1 MLKLVIHPP
10 VDEGRLEKIREA
22 AGEMVVVNAGDAE
35 EAAGEIIDATA
46 FFGKITPEL
55 LSVAGQLEWVQ
66 APTAS
71 LEHYVFDDLVAHPCM
86 LTNMRG
92 LYYDVIADHVMGYV
106 LMFARNLHRY
116 LRLQIDRSWSPV
128 GGEEERSDFLSG
140 PGWVSGIDA
149 SHIHLADCTMGV
161 VGTGS
166 IGAEIC
172 RRASGFGMTVIG
184 VDPVASSVPG
194 VVDDVWGTDRV
205 DDLLAASDFVVIA
218 APHTPET
225 EGWFGA
231 ERFGAMRES
240 AFFINIG
247 RGAIVQLDALT
258 ETLEAGGIA
267 GAALDVY
274 EIEPLPEDHP
284 LWGMDNVIL
293 TPHIAAASPRISE
306 RHLATLLENVRC
318 YVAGEDLVTVADKSR
333 WF

>member
-1 MLKLVIHPP
+1 MKLVIHPP
-10 VDEGRLEKIREA
+10 VDDVRLERICEA
-22 AGEMVVVNAGDAE
+22 AGEMAVVNAANPE
-35 EAAGEIIDATA
+35 EAAAEIIDATA

-71 LEHYVFDDLVAHPCM
+71 LEHYVFDELVAHPCT

-106 LMFARNLHRY
+106 LVFARNLHKY
-116 LRLQIDRSWSPV
+116 LRQQIDRTWAPV
-128 GGEEERSDFLSG
+128 GGEEERSDFVSG

-149 SHIHLADCTMGV
+149 GHLHLADCTMGV

-172 RRASGFGMTVIG
+172 RRAASFGMEVLG
-184 VDPVASSVPG
+184 VDPVATSVPG
-194 VVDDVWGTDRV
+194 VVDDVWGVDRV
-205 DDLLAASDFVVIA
+205 DELLGASDFVVIA

-225 EGWFGA
+225 EGWFET
-231 ERFGAMRES
+231 ERFAAMKKT
-240 AFFINIG
+240 AYFINIG
-247 RGAIVQLDALT
+247 RGAIVKLDALT
-258 ETLEAGGIA
+258 EALESGAIA

-274 EIEPLPEDHP
+274 ETEPLPVEHP
-284 LWGMDNVIL
+284 LWRLENVLL
-293 TPHIAAASPRISE
+293 TPHIAAASPRIAE
-306 RHLATLLENVRC
+306 RHLATLLENVAC
-318 YVAGEDLVTVADKSR
+318 YVAGEDLVTVADKTR

>member
-1 MLKLVIHPP
+1 MKLVIHPA
-10 VDEGRLEKIREA
+10 VDDVRLERIREVS
-22 AGEMVVVNAGDAE
+22 GEMVVVNAVDSE
-35 EAAGEIIDATA
+35 TAAAEIIDATA

-71 LEHYVFDDLVAHPCM
+71 LEHYVFDELVTHPCT

-106 LMFARNLHRY
+106 LVFARNLHKY
-116 LRLQIDRSWSPV
+116 LRQQIDRKWAPV
-128 GGEEERSDFLSG
+128 GGEAERSDFVSG
-140 PGWVSGIDA
+140 PGWISGIDA
-149 SHIHLADCTMGV
+149 GHLHLGDCTMGV

-172 RRASGFGMTVIG
+172 RRAASFGMEVLG
-184 VDPVASSVPG
+184 VDPVATSVPG
-194 VVDDVWGTDRV
+194 VIDDVWGVDRV
-205 DDLLAASDFVVIA
+205 DELLETSDFVVIA

-231 ERFGAMRES
+231 ERFAAMKES
-240 AFFINIG
+240 AYFINIG
-247 RGAIVQLDALT
+247 RGAIVKLDALT
-258 ETLEAGGIA
+258 EALESGAIA

-274 EIEPLPEDHP
+274 ETEPLPAEHP
-284 LWGMDNVIL
+284 LWGLQNVLL
-293 TPHIAAASPRISE
+293 TPHIAAASPRIAE
-306 RHLATLLENVRC
+306 RHLATLLENVAC
-318 YVAGEDLVTVADKSR
+318 YVAGEDLVTVADKTR

>member
-1 MLKLVIHPP
+1 MKLVIHPP
-10 VDEGRLEKIREA
+10 VDDVRLERICEA
-22 AGEMVVVNAGDAE
+22 AGEMAVVNAANPE
-35 EAAGEIIDATA
+35 EAAAEIIDATA

-71 LEHYVFDDLVAHPCM
+71 LEHYVFDELVAHPCT

-106 LMFARNLHRY
+106 LVFARNLHKY
-116 LRLQIDRSWSPV
+116 LRQQIDRTWAPV
-128 GGEEERSDFLSG
+128 GGEGERSDFVSG

-149 SHIHLADCTMGV
+149 GHLHLADCTMGV

-172 RRASGFGMTVIG
+172 RRAASFGMEVLG
-184 VDPVASSVPG
+184 VDPVATSVPG
-194 VVDDVWGTDRV
+194 VVDDVWGVDRV
-205 DDLLAASDFVVIA
+205 DELLGASDFVVIA

-225 EGWFGA
+225 EGWFET
-231 ERFGAMRES
+231 ERFAAMKKT
-240 AFFINIG
+240 AYFINIG
-247 RGAIVQLDALT
+247 RWAIVKLDALT
-258 ETLEAGGIA
+258 EALESGAIA

-274 EIEPLPEDHP
+274 ETEPLPVEHP
-284 LWGMDNVIL
+284 LWRLENVLL
-293 TPHIAAASPRISE
+293 TPHISAASPRIAE
-306 RHLATLLENVRC
+306 RHLATLLENVAC
-318 YVAGEDLVTVADKSR
+318 YVAGEDLVTVADKTR

>member
-1 MLKLVIHPP
+1 MKLVIHPP
-10 VDEGRLEKIREA
+10 VDDVRLERICEA
-22 AGEMVVVNAGDAE
+22 AGEMAVVNAVNPE
-35 EAAGEIIDATA
+35 EAAAEIIDATA

-71 LEHYVFDDLVAHPCM
+71 LEHYGFDELVAHPCT

-106 LMFARNLHRY
+106 LVFARNLHKY
-116 LRLQIDRSWSPV
+116 LRQQIDRTWAPV
-128 GGEEERSDFLSG
+128 GGEEERSDFVSG

-149 SHIHLADCTMGV
+149 GHLHLADCTMGV

-172 RRASGFGMTVIG
+172 RRAASFGMEVLG
-184 VDPVASSVPG
+184 VDPVATSVPG
-194 VVDDVWGTDRV
+194 VVDDVWGVDRV
-205 DDLLAASDFVVIA
+205 DELLGASDFVVIA

-225 EGWFGA
+225 EGWFET
-231 ERFGAMRES
+231 ERFAAMKKT
-240 AFFINIG
+240 AYFINIG
-247 RGAIVQLDALT
+247 RGAIVKLDALT
-258 ETLEAGGIA
+258 EALESGAIA

-274 EIEPLPEDHP
+274 ETEPLPVEHP
-284 LWGMDNVIL
+284 LWRLENVLL
-293 TPHIAAASPRISE
+293 TPHIAAASPRIAE
-306 RHLATLLENVRC
+306 RHLATLLENVAC
-318 YVAGEDLVTVADKSR
+318 YVAGEDLVTVADKTR

>member
-1 MLKLVIHPP
+1 MKLVIHPA
-10 VDEGRLEKIREA
+10 VDDVRLERIREA
-22 AGEMVVVNAGDAE
+22 AGEMAVVNAVDSE
-35 EAAGEIIDATA
+35 TAAAEIIDATA

-71 LEHYVFDDLVAHPCM
+71 LEHYVFDELVTHPCT

-106 LMFARNLHRY
+106 LVFARNLHRY
-116 LRLQIDRSWSPV
+116 LRQQIDRKWAPV
-128 GGEEERSDFLSG
+128 GGEEERSDFVSG
-140 PGWVSGIDA
+140 PGWISGIDA
-149 SHIHLADCTMGV
+149 GHLHLGDCTMGV

-172 RRASGFGMTVIG
+172 RRAASFGMEVLG
-184 VDPVASSVPG
+184 VDPMATSVPG
-194 VVDDVWGTDRV
+194 VIDDVWGVDRV
-205 DDLLAASDFVVIA
+205 DELLEASDFVVIA

-231 ERFGAMRES
+231 ERFAAMKES
-240 AFFINIG
+240 AYFINIG
-247 RGAIVQLDALT
+247 RGAIVKLDALT
-258 ETLEAGGIA
+258 EALESGAIA

-274 EIEPLPEDHP
+274 ETEPLPAEHP
-284 LWGMDNVIL
+284 LWGLQNVLL
-293 TPHIAAASPRISE
+293 TPHIAAASPRIAE
-306 RHLATLLENVRC
+306 RHLATLLENVAC
-318 YVAGEDLVTVADKSR
+318 YVAGEDLVTVADKTR

>member
-1 MLKLVIHPP
+1 MKLVIHPP
-10 VDEGRLEKIREA
+10 VDDVRLERICEA
-22 AGEMVVVNAGDAE
+22 AGEMAVVNAVNPE
-35 EAAGEIIDATA
+35 EAAAEIIDATA

-71 LEHYVFDDLVAHPCM
+71 LEHYVFDELVAHPCT

-106 LMFARNLHRY
+106 LVFARNLHKY
-116 LRLQIDRSWSPV
+116 LRQQIDRTWAPV
-128 GGEEERSDFLSG
+128 GGEEERSDFVSG

-149 SHIHLADCTMGV
+149 GHLHLADCTMGV

-172 RRASGFGMTVIG
+172 RRAASFGMEVLG
-184 VDPVASSVPG
+184 VDPVATSVPG
-194 VVDDVWGTDRV
+194 VVDDVWGVDRV
-205 DDLLAASDFVVIA
+205 DELLGASDFVVIA

-225 EGWFGA
+225 EGWFET
-231 ERFGAMRES
+231 ERFAAMKKT
-240 AFFINIG
+240 AYFINIG
-247 RGAIVQLDALT
+247 RGAIVKLDALT
-258 ETLEAGGIA
+258 EALESGAIA

-274 EIEPLPEDHP
+274 ETEPLPVEHP
-284 LWGMDNVIL
+284 LWRLENVLL
-293 TPHIAAASPRISE
+293 TPHIAAASPRIAE
-306 RHLATLLENVRC
+306 RHLATLLENVVC
-318 YVAGEDLVTVADKSR
+318 YVAGEDLVTVADKTR

>member
-1 MLKLVIHPP
+1 MKLVIHPP
-10 VDEGRLEKIREA
+10 VDDARLQQICDA
-22 AGEMVVVNAGDAE
+22 AGEMEVVNAADPE
-35 EAAGEIIDATA
+35 TAAGEIIDATA

-71 LEHYVFDDLVAHPCM
+71 LEHYIFDELVAHPCT

-116 LRLQIDRSWSPV
+116 LRQQIDRQWAPV
-128 GGEEERSDFLSG
+128 GGEEERSDFFSG
-140 PGWVSGIDA
+140 PGWVSGIDS
-149 SHIHLADCTMGV
+149 SHLHVADCTMGV

-166 IGAEIC
+166 I
-172 RRASGFGMTVIG
+172 
-184 VDPVASSVPG
+184 
-194 VVDDVWGTDRV
+194 VVEEVWGVERV
-205 DDLLAASDFVVIA
+205 DELLGASDFVVIA
-218 APHTPET
+218 APHTPQT

-231 ERFGAMRES
+231 DRFAAMKES
-240 AFFINIG
+240 AYFINIG

-258 ETLEAGGIA
+258 AALERDEIA

-274 EIEPLPEDHP
+274 ETEPLPEEHP
-284 LWGMDNVIL
+284 LWGLENVLL
-293 TPHIAAASPRISE
+293 TPHIAAASPRIAE
-306 RHLATLLENVRC
+306 RHLETLLENVRC
-318 YVAGEDLVTVADKSR
+318 YAAGEDLVTVAEKSR

>member
-1 MLKLVIHPP
+1 MKLVIHPP
-10 VDEGRLEKIREA
+10 VDDVRLERICEA
-22 AGEMVVVNAGDAE
+22 AGEMAVVNAVNPE
-35 EAAGEIIDATA
+35 EAAAEIIDATA

-71 LEHYVFDDLVAHPCM
+71 LEHYVFDELVAHPCT

-106 LMFARNLHRY
+106 LVFARNLHKY
-116 LRLQIDRSWSPV
+116 LRQQIDRTWAPV
-128 GGEEERSDFLSG
+128 GGEEERSDFVSG

-149 SHIHLADCTMGV
+149 GHLHLADCTMGV

-172 RRASGFGMTVIG
+172 RRAASFGMEVLG
-184 VDPVASSVPG
+184 VDPVATSVPG
-194 VVDDVWGTDRV
+194 VVDDVWGVDRV
-205 DDLLAASDFVVIA
+205 DELLGASDFVVIA

-225 EGWFGA
+225 EGWFET
-231 ERFGAMRES
+231 ERFAAMKKT
-240 AFFINIG
+240 AYFINIG
-247 RGAIVQLDALT
+247 RGAIVKLDALT
-258 ETLEAGGIA
+258 EALKSGAIA

-274 EIEPLPEDHP
+274 ETEPLPVEHP
-284 LWGMDNVIL
+284 LWRLENVLL
-293 TPHIAAASPRISE
+293 TPHIAAASPRIAE
-306 RHLATLLENVRC
+306 RHLATLLENVAC
-318 YVAGEDLVTVADKSR
+318 YVAGEDLVTVADKTR

>member
-1 MLKLVIHPP
+1 MKLVIHPP
-10 VDEGRLEKIREA
+10 VDDVRLERICEA
-22 AGEMVVVNAGDAE
+22 AGEMAVVNAVNPE
-35 EAAGEIIDATA
+35 EAAAEIIDATA

-71 LEHYVFDDLVAHPCM
+71 LEHYVFDELVAHPCT

-106 LMFARNLHRY
+106 LVFARNLHKY
-116 LRLQIDRSWSPV
+116 LRQQIDRTWAPV
-128 GGEEERSDFLSG
+128 GGEEERSDFVSG

-149 SHIHLADCTMGV
+149 GHLHLADCTMGV

-172 RRASGFGMTVIG
+172 RRAASFGMEVLG
-184 VDPVASSVPG
+184 VDPVATSVPG
-194 VVDDVWGTDRV
+194 VVDDVWGVDRV
-205 DDLLAASDFVVIA
+205 DELLGASDFVVIA

-225 EGWFGA
+225 EGWFET
-231 ERFGAMRES
+231 ERFAAMKKT
-240 AFFINIG
+240 AYFINIG
-247 RGAIVQLDALT
+247 RGAIVKLDALT
-258 ETLEAGGIA
+258 EALESGAIA

-274 EIEPLPEDHP
+274 ETEPLPVEHP
-284 LWGMDNVIL
+284 LWRLENVLL
-293 TPHIAAASPRISE
+293 TPHIAAASPRIAE
-306 RHLATLLENVRC
+306 RHLATLLENVAC
-318 YVAGEDLVTVADKSR
+318 YVAGEDLVTVADKTR

>member
-1 MLKLVIHPP
+1 MKLVIHPP
-10 VDEGRLEKIREA
+10 VDDVRLERIREA
-22 AGEMVVVNAGDAE
+22 AGEMEVVNAADSDI
-35 EAAGEIIDATA
+35 AAGEIIDATA

-71 LEHYVFDDLVAHPCM
+71 LEHYVFDELVAHPCT

-106 LMFARNLHRY
+106 LVFARNLHRY
-116 LRLQIDRSWSPV
+116 LRQQIDRRWAPV

-140 PGWVSGIDA
+140 PGWISGIDA
-149 SHIHLADCTMGV
+149 GHLHLADCTMGV

-172 RRASGFGMTVIG
+172 RRAASFGMRVLG
-184 VDPVASSVPG
+184 VDPVATSVSG
-194 VVDDVWGTDRV
+194 VVDEVWGVDRV
-205 DDLLAASDFVVIA
+205 DELLAASDFVVIA

-231 ERFGAMRES
+231 ERFAAMKDS
-240 AFFINIG
+240 AYFINIG
-247 RGAIVQLDALT
+247 RGAIVRLDALT
-258 ETLEAGGIA
+258 EALEGGRLA

-274 EIEPLPEDHP
+274 EIEPLPTDHP
-284 LWGMDNVIL
+284 LWGMENVLL

-306 RHLATLLENVRC
+306 RHLETLLENVGC
-318 YVAGEDLVTVADKSR
+318 YVAGRDLVTVADKTR